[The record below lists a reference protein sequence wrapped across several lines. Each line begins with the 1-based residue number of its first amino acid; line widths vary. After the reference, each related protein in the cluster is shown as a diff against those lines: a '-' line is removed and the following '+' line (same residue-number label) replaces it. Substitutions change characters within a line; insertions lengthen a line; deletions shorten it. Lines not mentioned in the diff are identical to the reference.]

1 MSSARAGRASPGA
14 GSSTST
20 GVSSTSRTFF
30 QPATACWVMSM
41 ISVNSATGSRKMVTR
56 KAKATRVPTVRPP
69 SGPMAIPTS
78 STAAVVR
85 TPNSSPEGKKKAPM
99 VPART
104 SARRR
109 PSTERITRRCAWAWT
124 P

>member
-1 MSSARAGRASPGA
+1 M
-14 GSSTST
+14 
-20 GVSSTSRTFF
+20 
-30 QPATACWVMSM
+30 
-41 ISVNSATGSRKMVTR
+41 NSATGSRKMATR
-56 KAKATRVPTVRPP
+56 KAKATRMPTVRPP
-69 SGPMAIPTS
+69 SGPMAIPAS
-78 STAAVVR
+78 STAAVAR

>member
-1 MSSARAGRASPGA
+1 M
-14 GSSTST
+14 
-20 GVSSTSRTFF
+20 
-30 QPATACWVMSM
+30 
-41 ISVNSATGSRKMVTR
+41 NSATGSRKMATR

-69 SGPMAIPTS
+69 PGPMAMPTS
-78 STAAVVR
+78 STAAVAR
-85 TPNSSPEGKKKAPM
+85 TPNSSPEGKNMAPM

-109 PSTERITRRCAWAWT
+109 ASTDRITRRWAWAWT